1 MPIQIKEL
9 SIKTTVENESNGNEF
24 SANEISE
31 LKLSQ
36 LKEEILN
43 DCLAYIEQNI
53 GKLKER

>member
-24 SANEISE
+24 SMNNISE
-31 LKLSQ
+31 SDLNR
-36 LKEEILN
+36 LKEEVLN

-53 GKLKER
+53 AKLKER